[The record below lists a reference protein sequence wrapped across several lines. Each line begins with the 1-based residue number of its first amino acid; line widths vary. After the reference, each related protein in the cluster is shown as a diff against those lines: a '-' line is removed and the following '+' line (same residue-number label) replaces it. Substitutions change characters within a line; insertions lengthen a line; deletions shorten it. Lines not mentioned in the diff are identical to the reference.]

1 MQNQSQCRGMA
12 KSMGAA
18 VSDTLSPNPPVT
30 VLGIS
35 SDQSN
40 NISSTHEVSRERQ
53 SELLV
58 LAKALLLNFCL
69 SPDEWIIQSFVF
81 SCINK
86 PAQTENILLHHAFN
100 MISQLF
106 PRHDTYTQ

>member
-12 KSMGAA
+12 KSVGAA
-18 VSDTLSPNPPVT
+18 TSDTLSPDPPVT

-40 NISSTHEVSRERQ
+40 NFSSTHEVSRERQ
-53 SELLV
+53 SEHLA

-69 SPDEWIIQSFVF
+69 SQDEWITQSFVF
-81 SCINK
+81 FCINK
-86 PAQTENILLHHAFN
+86 PAQTAYLPPKLR
-100 MISQLF
+100 ISF
-106 PRHDTYTQ
+106 CSTASI